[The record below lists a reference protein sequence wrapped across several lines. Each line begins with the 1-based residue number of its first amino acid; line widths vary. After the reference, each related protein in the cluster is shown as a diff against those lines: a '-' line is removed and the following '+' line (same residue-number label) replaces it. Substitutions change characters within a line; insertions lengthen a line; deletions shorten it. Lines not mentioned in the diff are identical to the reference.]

1 MGNVI
6 SAELADEI
14 IQPWW
19 TAWMAQRWGFGDHC
33 CHLWAATGLL
43 LPQTWRKFF
52 GGQAAGP
59 IETVIIYR
67 ELLVQGLAEAELAN
81 RIVEMTPPAER
92 PHISRCYLGSE
103 ALSDKKHGENNVRQ
117 LISAVLRKNGL
128 PDAWDAD
135 ENRIEGWRFMYACL
149 RQAQMQEMEFIP
161 AERIREGPMLLV
173 SSDCPQCIEGIP
185 KAVRDEQ
192 HDKPEDVIVLRD
204 DWVAVTDA
212 VRYLLKS
219 KPAPRAEA
227 PVGVRRQD
235 LCRSVPDITARNM
248 ALMQF
253 NETER
258 KRNKSGRPAWRAFGE
273 KNV

>member
-6 SAELADEI
+6 TSELADTI

-33 CHLWAATGLL
+33 CHLWAATGLVM
-43 LPQTWRKFF
+43 PQTWKGLF
-52 GGQAAGP
+52 GGEAAGP

-67 ELLVQGLAEAELAN
+67 ELLAQGMAEAELAN
-81 RIVEMTPPAER
+81 RIVSMTPPAER
-92 PHISRCYLGSE
+92 PHISRFFLGSE
-103 ALSDKKHGENNVRQ
+103 SLQDTKHGENNVRA
-117 LISAVLRKNGL
+117 LVSAVLRRHGL
-128 PDAWDAD
+128 PAAWDAD

-149 RQAQMQEMEFIP
+149 RQSQMQEMEYIP
-161 AERIREGPMLLV
+161 LARIREGPMLLV
-173 SSDCPQCIEGIP
+173 SSACHECIEGIP

-192 HDKPEDVIVLRD
+192 HDKSEDVVVLRD

-219 KPAPRAEA
+219 KPAPRSEA
-227 PVGVRRQD
+227 PAGVRRQE
-235 LCRSVPDITARNM
+235 LCQSIGDATARNM
-248 ALMQF
+248 ALLRF

-258 KRNKSGRPAWRAFGE
+258 QRGKRGRPAWRALGD
-273 KNV
+273 